1 MATFVAK
8 NSGGVKKEANDNLKR
23 VFFFFGF
30 SFSFIKRRQRLA
42 GVRGF
47 SLKYENNLR
56 FS

>member
-8 NSGGVKKEANDNLKR
+8 NSGGVKKKKANDNLKR
-23 VFFFFGF
+23 VFFCFGF

-47 SLKYENNLR
+47 TLK
-56 FS
+56 